1 MGNFLKLIAFMA
13 LSMAMLYARAADT
26 GAEILDP
33 WVQAA
38 PPSVKVLA
46 AYMEIKNNGKKPLH
60 LVSITSSDFGQVEIH
75 RSVMHGNMVHMEQQ
89 KELVV
94 PPNGSVT
101 LKPGESHLM
110 LMKPRKTL
118 NSGDK
123 VPMVL
128 FFKNG
133 EKISITAAVRSGQ
146 AEEASTHQHGDHS
159 SHKGH

>member
-1 MGNFLKLIAFMA
+1 MGNFLKTFAFIVLGLAA
-13 LSMAMLYARAADT
+13 LSVRAEDAIT
-26 GAEILDP
+26 QVVDP

-89 KELVV
+89 KELVI
-94 PPNGSVT
+94 PQNGSVT

-118 NSGDK
+118 NSRDK

-133 EKISITAAVRSGQ
+133 EKISIAATVRSGQ
-146 AEEASTHQHGDHS
+146 AEEVSAHQHGDHS
-159 SHKGH
+159 GHKGH

>member
-1 MGNFLKLIAFMA
+1 MGNFLKLIIFVV
-13 LSMAMLYARAADT
+13 LSLITAGARAGDAGT
-26 GAEILDP
+26 QVVDP

-89 KELVV
+89 KELVI

-101 LKPGESHLM
+101 LKPGGTHLM
-110 LMKPRKTL
+110 LMKPRKAL
-118 NSGDK
+118 NTGDTI
-123 VPMVL
+123 PIVL

-133 EKISITAAVRSGQ
+133 EKISTTATVRSGPT
-146 AEEASTHQHGDHS
+146 EEASPHQHGDHS